1 MEEKINTVAKMKE
14 RLLIARFESLNVK
27 NIHFLRD
34 WAEFD
39 GFYVDLPEEG
49 GGWGS
54 FSKKYKQNASERP
67 FICKDTGPFERSR
80 KFPKNHPIW

>member
-1 MEEKINTVAKMKE
+1 MKE

-39 GFYVDLPEEG
+39 GFYLDLPEEG
-49 GGWGS
+49 AGWGDGGH
-54 FSKKYKQNASERP
+54 FQRNTNKM
-67 FICKDTGPFERSR
+67 
-80 KFPKNHPIW
+80 HPNDLSYV